1 MNIMQLTQTIH
12 LLPSTSFGYKKA
24 ADQLLLPGI
33 ETAEAP
39 RRQLHN
45 RPLAEALSAVAD
57 LLDRQNSNPYRVQAY
72 RNAARGVLDLAEPAA
87 QIVARG
93 ELLPIPGLGARL
105 QIRIA
110 ALVRTGDLTFYD
122 DLHIQALPVGVRK
135 LMAVEFVGP
144 RTAIR
149 LYNELNIDTP
159 EKLWWAAHQQRI
171 RQLPGFGTRSEA
183 RLKEAASR
191 LLKHGTAD
199 ELSGAA

>member
-12 LLPSTSFGYKKA
+12 LLPSTSFGYKRA
-24 ADQLLLPGI
+24 TDQLLLPGI
-33 ETAEAP
+33 EAEEAP
-39 RRQLHN
+39 RQQITNRQI
-45 RPLAEALSAVAD
+45 AEALSAVAD

-87 QIVARG
+87 QIVERG
-93 ELLPIPGLGARL
+93 ERLPVAGLGARL

-149 LYNELNIDTP
+149 LYDELNIDTP

>member
-12 LLPSTSFGYKKA
+12 LLPSTYIGYKKA

-33 ETAEAP
+33 ETEEAP
-39 RRQLHN
+39 RKQITNRQI
-45 RPLAEALSAVAD
+45 AEALSAVAD

-87 QIVARG
+87 EIIARG
-93 ELLPIPGLGARL
+93 ERLPIDGLGARL

-110 ALVRTGDLTFYD
+110 ALVHTGDLTFYD
-122 DLHIQALPVGVRK
+122 DLHVQGLPIGVRK

-149 LYNELNIDTP
+149 LYDELGVDTP

-191 LLKHGTAD
+191 LLKHDTAD

>member
-33 ETAEAP
+33 ETEEAP
-39 RRQLHN
+39 RRQITN
-45 RPLAEALSAVAD
+45 RQIAEALSAVAD

-149 LYNELNIDTP
+149 LYDELNIDTP